1 MDNVKKIIYEFAKF
15 AKETLL
21 FLRYVTSIQLMIAD
35 KDGQIENVLHVEMA
49 DTQQRT
55 NSVWRSFIGKGL
67 SAAPP
72 TSTSSRGSSR
82 GSAVAKSMKSTKSKV
97 SVTSTDTFYRY
108 LQRLNQT
115 RLPIGIRSIK
125 ILSHNYESKED
136 GDGDAQ
142 KSGGLKV
149 GKVMTDEFVIC
160 EKIGGGD
167 TVSIACKKENRDLKL
182 IPFGCVA
189 AHISSSDTL
198 EFNVLK
204 GRAFTFL
211 PLPITTGLPV
221 HLNGYFELSA
231 NRRDLW
237 WGLDMHGV
245 GMLYGGYSLSSK
257 LCLVEETCHDHA

>member
-1 MDNVKKIIYEFAKF
+1 MKKIIYEFAKF

-35 KDGQIENVLHVEMA
+35 KDGNIENVLHVEMA

-55 NSVWRSFIGKGL
+55 QSVWRTFIGKGL
-67 SAAPP
+67 SAGQTT
-72 TSTSSRGSSR
+72 TSKSSRGSSVAR
-82 GSAVAKSMKSTKSKV
+82 RSASSTKNAG
-97 SVTSTDTFYRY
+97 VTSTDTFYRY

-125 ILSHNYESKED
+125 IKSHFVERKEMENGPGTGSGTKAVTGSQPGSPQNGQSKST
-136 GDGDAQ
+136 
-142 KSGGLKV
+142 KISTV
-149 GKVMTDEFVIC
+149 GKVSTDEFVIC

-167 TVSIACKKENRDLKL
+167 TVAIACKKENRDLKL

-245 GMLYGGYSLSSK
+245 GMSYR
-257 LCLVEETCHDHA
+257 